1 MGKSCRL
8 ENPAKL
14 PDSNKLAEVR
24 EPIIEANILVP
35 QDYVGAVIGLCEEK
49 RGSQI
54 GPALHGWPG
63 DASITSCRCLK
74 SCWTSLI
81 VSNR

>member
-8 ENPAKL
+8 ENPARL

-35 QDYVGAVIGLCEEK
+35 AGL
-49 RGSQI
+49 RRYRDR
-54 GPALHGWPG
+54 P
-63 DASITSCRCLK
+63 
-74 SCWTSLI
+74 
-81 VSNR
+81 V